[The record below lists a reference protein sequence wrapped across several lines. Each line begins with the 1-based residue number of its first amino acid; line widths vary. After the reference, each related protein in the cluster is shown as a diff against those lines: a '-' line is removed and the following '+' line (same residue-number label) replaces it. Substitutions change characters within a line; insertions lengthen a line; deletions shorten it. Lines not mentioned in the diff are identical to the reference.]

1 MHWISRVVCCLVSL
15 VASAQ
20 SQPPPHT
27 TLEQC
32 ETALANLRITHA
44 KVQGETEQ
52 LWTSYEASKQNE
64 RSAMAALTIEMARP
78 IVLSDFDRIAFIRL
92 KKVGSTAMEHF
103 LLQTLAYQDCTLNR
117 CLYSTGRKL
126 LSCPPDQLDPYK
138 QCLHEKP
145 FQIEER
151 WQHEKEV
158 WLAQPQMRQ
167 QGLLPAIAR
176 SQLYKVVVLRDPVLR
191 TLSDFYFAIQ
201 GGWVEDGFAIWKNW
215 YPEAWKAIEERNF
228 TKYVI
233 TPSDNL
239 NDMTLQMARSNKKLA
254 DLAALEQAL
263 IELRKCKL
271 VLLAEYMPQGLLML
285 EHILGVRATNQEIYT
300 KKVRI
305 SKKDTGRNAIEK
317 DEVVM
322 ELARKGC
329 WADMILYEEAKK
341 IFFSVFT
348 RFLQSRGD
356 PVTNVTE
363 ALARYELGPLSPANL
378 QYQASLMPLSSSVL
392 PVIPDRVPKVE

>member
-1 MHWISRVVCCLVSL
+1 MHWLSKVCLISL
-15 VASAQ
+15 VTAQ
-20 SQPPPHT
+20 QPEH
-27 TLEQC
+27 C
-32 ETALANLRITHA
+32 ETALANLRVTHA
-44 KVQGETEQ
+44 KIQGETEQ
-52 LWTSYEASKQNE
+52 LWASYEASKQNE
-64 RSAMAALTIEMARP
+64 RSAMAALTIEMSRP
-78 IVLSDFDRIAFIRL
+78 VILGDFDRVGFVRL

-103 LLQTLAYQDCTLNR
+103 LLDSMIYQDCVLNR

-126 LSCPPDQLDPYK
+126 LSCPPGQADPFK

-145 FQIEER
+145 IHLDER
-151 WQHEKEV
+151 FANEKDV

-167 QGLLPAIAR
+167 AGLLPTIAR
-176 SQLYKVVVLRDPVLR
+176 SQLYKVVVLREPVLR

-201 GGWVEDGFAIWKNW
+201 GGWVEDGFAIWKQW
-215 YPEAWKAIEERNF
+215 YPEAWKAIVEKNF

-239 NDMTLQMARSNKKLA
+239 NDMTLQLARSNKKFA

-285 EHILGVRATNQEIYT
+285 EHVFGVRATNQEIYT

-305 SKKDTGRNAIEK
+305 SKKDNSRSAIEK
-317 DEVVM
+317 DDGLM

-329 WADMILYEEAKK
+329 WADQILYEEAKK

-378 QYQASLMPLSSSVL
+378 QYQASLMPLSSSVS

>member
-1 MHWISRVVCCLVSL
+1 MHWISTVWLVVVT
-15 VASAQ
+15 AQ
-20 SQPPPHT
+20 QPD
-27 TLEQC
+27 C
-32 ETALANLRITHA
+32 ETTLANLRVTHA
-44 KVQGETEQ
+44 KIQGETEQ
-52 LWTSYEASKQNE
+52 LWASYEASKQNE

-78 IVLSDFDRIAFIRL
+78 ITLSDFDRVGFVRL

-103 LLQTLAYQDCTLNR
+103 LLDSMVYQDCTLNR

-126 LSCPPDQLDPYK
+126 LSCPPGQADQYK

-145 FQIEER
+145 IHIDER
-151 WQHEKEV
+151 FANEKDV

-167 QGLLPAIAR
+167 AGFLPAIAR

-201 GGWVEDGFAIWKNW
+201 GGWVEDGFAIWKQW
-215 YPEAWKAIEERNF
+215 YPEAWKAIAEKNF
-228 TKYVI
+228 TKYVV

-254 DLAALEQAL
+254 DAASLDQAL

-271 VLLAEYMPQGLLML
+271 VLLAEYLPQGLLML
-285 EHILGVRATNQEIYT
+285 EHVLGVRATNQEIYT

-305 SKKDTGRNAIEK
+305 SKKDNSRSAIEN
-317 DEVVM
+317 DAGLM
-322 ELARKGC
+322 QLARKGC
-329 WADMILYEEAKK
+329 WADQILYEEAKK

-378 QYQASLMPLSSSVL
+378 QYQASLLPISS
-392 PVIPDRVPKVE
+392 PVSPIIPDRVPKVE